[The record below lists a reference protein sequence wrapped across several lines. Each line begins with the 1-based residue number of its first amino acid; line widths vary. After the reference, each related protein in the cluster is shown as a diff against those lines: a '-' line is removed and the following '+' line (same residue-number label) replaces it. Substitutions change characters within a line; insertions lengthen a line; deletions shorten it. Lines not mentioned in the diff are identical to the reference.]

1 MTLVFSEWTYE
12 QVRAQIIE
20 AAYTLRA
27 SPADAGPRLRGGAM
41 SEVVHAMAEA
51 YGYNDAS
58 ARRIPSAGA
67 ISRMHEAWDW
77 INAYLNE
84 DARKLVYEYSFIKT
98 RKGIY
103 LEAYLKKIDI
113 SRSTFERRIQSHCQQ
128 IADNLNQKHRIRL
141 TATLDGVTQIDV
153 EHTSTTVASNKCA
166 TDWRDAEVTGQKEK
180 VRADNLAYAQWRNER
195 RRQLLERAE
204 R

>member
-27 SPADAGPRLRGGAM
+27 SPADAGPRLRNGAM
-41 SEVVHAMAEA
+41 SDVVHAMSEA
-51 YGYNDAS
+51 YGYS
-58 ARRIPSAGA
+58 ETTVRRTSSAGA
-67 ISRMHEAWDW
+67 ISRMYQVWDW
-77 INAYLNE
+77 INAYLDE
-84 DARKLVYEYSFIKT
+84 EARKLVYEYAFIKT

-103 LEAYLKKIDI
+103 LDAYLKKIDMTR
-113 SRSTFERRIQSHCQQ
+113 RSFERRIQSHCQR
-128 IADNLNQKHRIRL
+128 IANNLNQKHKIRL
-141 TATLDGVTQIDV
+141 TVAMDGVSQIDL

-180 VRADNLAYAQWRNER
+180 VRMDNLAYAQWRNER